1 MDIQRLLTKYGE
13 NEPIFTEEIMGEFSE
28 YSRPRVFQLINSAV
42 ENGTLARF
50 DKGVYY
56 IPTQTRYGQS
66 VLTVEQVV
74 QKKYVADKGEVF
86 GIYGRLILQLNFLL
100 SYQVPNA
107 IEVITNNETMRVREI
122 ELQGRRVVLRKSR
135 CKINK
140 DNAAAYTIMELFSD
154 IDLEQYKENSS
165 VRREVF
171 GYIKENKIVRN
182 ELSALTSVF
191 PARTTKNLMES
202 GLIYEIA

>member
-1 MDIQRLLTKYGE
+1 MDIQRLLTKYGK

-28 YSRPRVFQLINSAV
+28 YSRSRVFQLINYAV
-42 ENGTLARF
+42 ENGALARF

-165 VRREVF
+165 ARREVF
-171 GYIKENKIVRN
+171 GYIKENKIGRN